1 MGELVL
7 NSIKLDE
14 SMNDVKGKIS
24 KMENIITD
32 LQTKKNNSNDND
44 NDNEKQILER
54 YKIYVDYLKKISE
67 MKKIITDLQTKI
79 NNSNDNEKQILERYK
94 IYVEYLEKILTTK
107 YNLDNNIINVQKNV
121 FEKLNIV
128 FDKIQ
133 EFATIKIKIDENS
146 RKAKTQTEKK
156 NLSDNEE
163 DKLKTIL
170 IDIGEIEKNETLFNQ
185 LNCEPVVNVLE
196 KVLNTYETDLGSL
209 NVTTTGGA
217 NTLWSGVILN
227 SNTKEG
233 ENIIKIHNEK
243 LNKIKELY
251 ETHLQDSIKNFKLI
265 CEALKKL
272 VNSCIEII
280 EKLTTAL
287 INNKRDL
294 RTLELLNNNKSKKFI
309 KYVGLNL
316 ENFDK
321 INDLFDK
328 NKKALDS
335 MLKQITNEQEK
346 LNNASIDKPIKLQ
359 QAQAAATN
367 NTPAA
372 AATTTTQGGR
382 KRNTQKNKT
391 KTKKKSGGAKKTKKQ
406 SGGAKKTKKQSGGF
420 VRGGVLFPES
430 FYKADIVM

>member
-1 MGELVL
+1 
-7 NSIKLDE
+7 
-14 SMNDVKGKIS
+14 
-24 KMENIITD
+24 
-32 LQTKKNNSNDND
+32 
-44 NDNEKQILER
+44 
-54 YKIYVDYLKKISE
+54 

-146 RKAKTQTEKK
+146 RKAKTQKEKK

-170 IDIGEIEKNETLFNQ
+170 IDIDDIDEIQKNETLFNQ
-185 LNCEPVVNVLE
+185 LKCEPVVNELE
-196 KVLNTYETDLGSL
+196 QLLNAYEKDLSNL
-209 NVTTTGGA
+209 NKKNITTTGGA
-217 NTLWSGVILN
+217 NSNNSVKDYGVILN

-233 ENIIKIHNEK
+233 ENIIKIHNKK
-243 LNKIKELY
+243 LNEIKESY
-251 ETHLQDSIKNFKLI
+251 ETHLQDSITKFKLI
-265 CEALKKL
+265 CKALEKL
-272 VNSCIEII
+272 VKSCIEII
-280 EKLTTAL
+280 KKLTTAL

-294 RTLELLNNNKSKKFI
+294 RTLELLNSNKSKKII

-321 INDLFDK
+321 INDLFNK

-335 MLKQITNEQEK
+335 MLKQITNEQ
-346 LNNASIDKPIKLQ
+346 
-359 QAQAAATN
+359 
-367 NTPAA
+367 
-372 AATTTTQGGR
+372 
-382 KRNTQKNKT
+382 
-391 KTKKKSGGAKKTKKQ
+391 
-406 SGGAKKTKKQSGGF
+406 
-420 VRGGVLFPES
+420 
-430 FYKADIVM
+430 